1 MTKSAS
7 FCLFLLIF
15 GLSLQSTTPDTKDE
29 PARRWPWQYTS
40 VAEFISEQFIRP
52 QFKRIKE
59 KELPEIMETVNIEA
73 EKRVPKLVDKGLG
86 HLASTLKPYG
96 IGGLIVTG
104 SIVGGLWI
112 YNYVVNTG
120 LAGLVRRFEKYDASI
135 NADIK
140 ILDTQLIVLRRKKS
154 AKDTDNLKIL
164 KNLLEECQGKVET
177 ALKSI
182 EKFKNET
189 EK

>member
-1 MTKSAS
+1 MIKRSS
-7 FCLFLLIF
+7 FCLFILLF
-15 GLSLQSTTPDTKDE
+15 GLPLQSTTPNAKDE

-112 YNYVVNTG
+112 YNHVVNTG
-120 LAGLVRRFEKYDASI
+120 LAGLVRRFEKYDHSI

-140 ILDTQLIVLRRKKS
+140 ILDTQLIALKRKKS
-154 AKDTDNLKIL
+154 EKDTDNLQTL
-164 KNLLEECQGKVET
+164 KNLLEGYQKKVQT
-177 ALKSI
+177 ALESI
-182 EKFKNET
+182 EKFET
-189 EK
+189 PITN